1 MAETEAE
8 TIQAKMQK
16 LLAEASKKSPEEL
29 VFNYKG
35 VLYPS
40 SICSTE
46 TFQALESLEARQDD
60 LMIVTY
66 PKCVNWILCVI
77 CGLRRERRS
86 DRRGHWVAVKVANS
100 KPSVPVR
107 NSLGNQKKV
116 EEQYISPSFLQGITD
131 VGCARH
137 LKGKPSPRLFA
148 THMYPDDLPKSFF
161 EKKVKTLLILRN
173 PKDTAVSYY
182 HFANKNPLLPS
193 FDSWELFF
201 EAYMEGKVCF
211 GSYFEYALDWNKHI
225 DEENI
230 MVVTFENLKED
241 FKSELLKISD
251 FLGLSLTDEQIALV
265 ESKTTFKSMKENS
278 SNTHGKL
285 GDVFFRK
292 GEIADWKNYFTE
304 EQSKE
309 LDAKFE
315 ETLAGT
321 KLGEKI
327 NYNKYCTF

>member
-35 VLYPS
+35 VLYPRFM
-40 SICSTE
+40 CSNE
-46 TFQALESLEARQDD
+46 SFQALESLEAREDD
-60 LMIVTY
+60 VMVVTY
-66 PKCVNWILCVI
+66 PKCGTHWAIKVI
-77 CGLRRERRS
+77 HELLYS
-86 DRRGHWVAVKVANS
+86 LQNKD
-100 KPSVPVR
+100 VPIDQAIIEFL
-107 NSLGNQKKV
+107 NPEKV
-116 EEQYISPSFLQGITD
+116 E
-131 VGCARH
+131 H

-161 EKKVKTLLILRN
+161 EKKVKMLLIFRN

-182 HFANKNPLLPS
+182 HFSNKNPVLPS

-225 DEENI
+225 DKENI
-230 MVVTFENLKED
+230 MVVTFEDLKED

-251 FLGLSLTDEQIALV
+251 FLGLSLTEEQVALV

-321 KLGEKI
+321 KLGEKM